1 MIYQRVKCLGE
12 TVENYQSQWWDWW
25 SQLLL
30 ASLDMASGEATGSRQ
45 HDFTVSR
52 KSTNWFFAYTKFSM
66 LLTTCTNRIDLYES
80 TAEILANENRRWWTQ
95 LYFAIWV
102 GWSRLSTGMKPT
114 DSEAGLMMPTA
125 NNSANLNGALE
136 TDYAFDG
143 WQMLLLSA
151 HTNSLISQSYS
162 PFQKQDSLK
171 SPIAKEI
178 SPYTMTGIISSD
190 FYLHQDGRSTTKYSF
205 GWKLMHYAKSSTEHF
220 TPEDVI

>member
-1 MIYQRVKCLGE
+1 MIYQRVKCLRE

-30 ASLDMASGEATGSRQ
+30 ASFDMAAGEATGSRQ

-66 LLTTCTNRIDLYES
+66 LLTTCTNRIDLFES
-80 TAEILANENRRWWTQ
+80 TAEILANENRGWWTQ

-114 DSEAGLMMPTA
+114 DSEAGLMRPTA

-151 HTNSLISQSYS
+151 HTNSLISQGCIPGYIASASIAICHKMVRCTIEQDIGGMPQSDVRSPDTECVMEQEFMKHKLSHVYS
-162 PFQKQDSLK
+162 T
-171 SPIAKEI
+171 I
-178 SPYTMTGIISSD
+178 
-190 FYLHQDGRSTTKYSF
+190 R
-205 GWKLMHYAKSSTEHF
+205 
-220 TPEDVI
+220 